1 MNLVSTKHNFVL
13 DLLDDIVKHNP
24 PLQTDLIIC
33 STREEFLA
41 EVLAQLDRH
50 RAEHESS
57 TSEQNVDEADQ
68 KTSPTS
74 SHILLSPSL
83 YLLNASR
90 YCRLVFCPATT
101 VLRGYLSSYVPKP
114 SEQGHPADVRS
125 SRNDHI
131 VIVNLLRLHHGSSE
145 FTLQGLSQTFATAVS
160 AAHRTNRSLKLVE
173 CKDIDNPSD
182 PSKGPALW
190 QAEVPLL
197 SGSIK
202 IGEGGASWGRR
213 TVSATRIAS
222 RWFRF
227 ERDNQKMYRK
237 LVAGKEFARA
247 MKRCLNEEE

>member
-1 MNLVSTKHNFVL
+1 MNLVSTKYNFVL

-33 STREEFLA
+33 STRVEFLT
-41 EVLAQLDRH
+41 ELLAQLDRH
-50 RAEHESS
+50 HAEHEAA
-57 TSEQNVDEADQ
+57 TSEQDVGQVDQ
-68 KTSPTS
+68 KTSPS
-74 SHILLSPSL
+74 SSQILLSPSL

-90 YCRLVFCPATT
+90 YCRLVFCPAIT

-114 SEQGHPADVRS
+114 SDQGHPAAVRS
-125 SRNDHI
+125 LGNGHI

-160 AAHRTNRSLKLVE
+160 AAYRTNGSLKLVE
-173 CKDIDNPSD
+173 CKDIDDTSD

-227 ERDNQKMYRK
+227 ERANQRDV
-237 LVAGKEFARA
+237 LEARRWEGIGSDD
-247 MKRCLNEEE
+247 KILLEEE

>member
-83 YLLNASR
+83 YLLS
-90 YCRLVFCPATT
+90 ATIT
-101 VLRGYLSSYVPKP
+101 ILRGYLSSYVPKP

-173 CKDIDNPSD
+173 CKDIENLSD
-182 PSKGPALW
+182 PSKGLALW

-227 ERDNQKMYRK
+227 ERDNHRD
-237 LVAGKEFARA
+237 VPEAR
-247 MKRCLNEEE
+247 RWERFRSGDEILLE